1 MFGENSFRKAILALS
16 VLLLI
21 GCANNQNR
29 PAGDD
34 GQGTATS
41 GAASN
46 ETTPPPPPP
55 PPPKPAVVI
64 PNPSVIKFEKMSVS
78 IDDQGK
84 FILDQLADKAKS
96 SSKMLVTGFCDSQQI
111 KNATDSAIA
120 RATAVRDELLARGVV
135 ASNIR
140 VTINTRV
147 RKKHAVEIKFD

>member
-1 MFGENSFRKAILALS
+1 MFGQNSLRKATLALS

-34 GQGTATS
+34 GQGTATT
-41 GAASN
+41 GAASK
-46 ETTPPPPPP
+46 ETTQPLPP
-55 PPPKPAVVI
+55 PPPKPVVVI
-64 PNPSVIKFEKMSVS
+64 PNPSVIKFEKMSVV
-78 IDDQGK
+78 IDEQGK

-96 SSKMLVTGFCDSQQI
+96 SSKLLVTGFCDSQQI

>member
-1 MFGENSFRKAILALS
+1 MFGENSLRKATLALS
-16 VLLLI
+16 VLLLV

-34 GQGTATS
+34 GQGTATTS
-41 GAASN
+41 AASK
-46 ETTPPPPPP
+46 ETTPPPPPL
-55 PPPKPAVVI
+55 PKPVVVI
-64 PNPSVIKFEKMSVS
+64 PNPSVIKFEKMSVV
-78 IDDQGK
+78 IDEQGK

-96 SSKMLVTGFCDSQQI
+96 SNKLLVTGFCDSQQI

>member
-1 MFGENSFRKAILALS
+1 MSGQNSLRKAILALS

-34 GQGTATS
+34 GQGTATT

-46 ETTPPPPPP
+46 ETPAPPPP
-55 PPPKPAVVI
+55 PPPKPVVVI
-64 PNPSVIKFEKMSVS
+64 PNPSVITFEKMSVS
-78 IDDQGK
+78 VEEQGK

-96 SSKMLVTGFCDSQQI
+96 SSKLLVTGFCDSRQI

>member
-1 MFGENSFRKAILALS
+1 MFGQNSLRKAILALS

-34 GQGTATS
+34 GQGTATT
-41 GAASN
+41 GAASK
-46 ETTPPPPPP
+46 ETPPPPPP
-55 PPPKPAVVI
+55 PPPKPVVVI
-64 PNPSVIKFEKMSVS
+64 PNPSVITFEKMSVS
-78 IDDQGK
+78 VEEQGK

-96 SSKMLVTGFCDSQQI
+96 SSKLLVTGFCDSRQI

>member
-1 MFGENSFRKAILALS
+1 MFGENILRKAILALS

-41 GAASN
+41 SAASN

-55 PPPKPAVVI
+55 PPKPVVVI
-64 PNPSVIKFEKMSVS
+64 PNPSVINFEKMSVS
-78 IDDQGK
+78 VDDQGK

-96 SSKMLVTGFCDSQQI
+96 SSKLLVTGFCDSQQI

>member
-1 MFGENSFRKAILALS
+1 MSGQNSLRKAILALS

-34 GQGTATS
+34 GQGTATA
-41 GAASN
+41 GAASK
-46 ETTPPPPPP
+46 ETPPPPPP
-55 PPPKPAVVI
+55 PPPKPVVVI
-64 PNPSVIKFEKMSVS
+64 PNPSVITFEKMSVS
-78 IDDQGK
+78 VEEQGK

-96 SSKMLVTGFCDSQQI
+96 SSKLLVTGFCDSRQI

>member
-1 MFGENSFRKAILALS
+1 MFGQNSLRKAILALS

-34 GQGTATS
+34 GQGTATA
-41 GAASN
+41 GAASK
-46 ETTPPPPPP
+46 ETPPPPLP
-55 PPPKPAVVI
+55 PPPKPVVVI
-64 PNPSVIKFEKMSVS
+64 PNPSVITFEKMSVS
-78 IDDQGK
+78 VEEQGK

-96 SSKMLVTGFCDSQQI
+96 SSKLLVTGFCDSRQI

>member
-1 MFGENSFRKAILALS
+1 MFGQRNSLRKAILALS
-16 VLLLI
+16 VLSLI

-29 PAGDD
+29 PAEES
-34 GQGTATS
+34 QGAATA
-41 GAASN
+41 AASN
-46 ETTPPPPPP
+46 EPTPPPPP
-55 PPPKPAVVI
+55 PPPKPVVVI
-64 PNPSVIKFEKMSVS
+64 PNPSVITFEKMSVS
-78 IDDQGK
+78 VDEQGK

-96 SSKMLVTGFCDSQQI
+96 SHKLLVTGFCDSRQI

>member
-1 MFGENSFRKAILALS
+1 MFLENSLRKAILALS

-21 GCANNQNR
+21 GCANNQSR
-29 PAGDD
+29 TAGDE

-55 PPPKPAVVI
+55 PPKPAVVI
-64 PNPSVIKFEKMSVS
+64 PNPSVITFEKMSVS
-78 IDDQGK
+78 VDEQGK
-84 FILDQLADKAKS
+84 FILDQLSDKAKS
-96 SSKMLVTGFCDSQQI
+96 SSKLLVTGFCDSQQI

>member
-1 MFGENSFRKAILALS
+1 MFGQNSLRKAILALS

-34 GQGTATS
+34 GQGTATA
-41 GAASN
+41 GAASK
-46 ETTPPPPPP
+46 ETPPPPPP
-55 PPPKPAVVI
+55 PPPKPVVVI
-64 PNPSVIKFEKMSVS
+64 PNPSVITFEKMSVS
-78 IDDQGK
+78 VEEQGK

-96 SSKMLVTGFCDSQQI
+96 SSKLLVTGFCDSRQI

>member
-1 MFGENSFRKAILALS
+1 MFGQNSLRKAILALS

-34 GQGTATS
+34 GQGTATT

-46 ETTPPPPPP
+46 ETPPPPPP
-55 PPPKPAVVI
+55 PPPKPVVVI
-64 PNPSVIKFEKMSVS
+64 PNPSVITFEKMSVS
-78 IDDQGK
+78 VEEQGK

-96 SSKMLVTGFCDSQQI
+96 SSKLLVTGFCDSRQI

>member
-1 MFGENSFRKAILALS
+1 MFGQNSLRKAILALS

-34 GQGTATS
+34 GQGTATT
-41 GAASN
+41 GAASK
-46 ETTPPPPPP
+46 ETPPPPLP
-55 PPPKPAVVI
+55 PPPKPVVVI
-64 PNPSVIKFEKMSVS
+64 PNPSVITFEKMSVS
-78 IDDQGK
+78 VEEQGK

-96 SSKMLVTGFCDSQQI
+96 SSKLLVTGFCDSRQI